1 MKEDVKYLTD
11 NLALVGGGQLIVDI
25 GEVLNLGELKT
36 KPVSPQIKEQSQSE
50 VAIWGEENNFPQQ
63 VIEIAELSTELPAL
77 LDWKARLLIGRGVV
91 AMQKVFNADKKKWE
105 YEAVQD
111 DEIDLFL
118 TDTTTKRYFYEAATD
133 LYWFAN
139 IFPELIKSKDGKSIA
154 YIGTQDASFCRWSK
168 MNKKGVVENCYINA
182 NWPDAKVSDEETT
195 TVDVIDPYDFE
206 RVENTRNSKK
216 ERYIYPVSTPSPGKI
231 YYQLAPWNGFIT
243 SSWAE
248 ISRAVPKSKNA
259 LMKQILSAKFILQ
272 IPFSY
277 WPMAYKDW
285 TKLTEEQQMAKKKAK
300 VKEINEQLT
309 GIEATGRTILVE
321 VGMDPLTG
329 KEIPGWKIIPIE
341 SGIKGGESLEDSREA
356 SQHLRQS
363 LDLDPTL
370 VGEGPGKSIGAGSG
384 SDKRVAFNMKVSML
398 GPHRELLL
406 EPLYFIADYN
416 GWRKKYPR
424 LEFKFIEVELETLDK
439 GKTSSEVLN

>member
-1 MKEDVKYLTD
+1 MDEGVNFLTD
-11 NLALVGGGQLIVDI
+11 NLALVGNGQLLVDV
-25 GEVLNLGELKT
+25 GEVLNLGEMKT
-36 KPVSPQIKEQSQSE
+36 KPVNPQVKEQSQSE
-50 VAIWGEENNFPQQ
+50 IAIWGEENNFPQQ
-63 VIEIAELSTELPAL
+63 IISIAELSTELPTL

-105 YEAVQD
+105 YEAIQD

-118 TDTTTKRYFYEAATD
+118 TDTTTKRYLYEAATD

-154 YIGTQDASFCRWSK
+154 YIGTQDASFCRWGK
-168 MNKKGVVENCYINA
+168 MNNKGTIDKCYISA
-182 NWPDAKVSDEETT
+182 NWPDAKVTDNETT
-195 TVDVIDPYDFE
+195 KISVIDPYDFE
-206 RVENTRNSKK
+206 RVDNTRNSNN

-243 SSWAE
+243 SMWAD
-248 ISRAVPKSKNA
+248 ISRAVPKAKTA
-259 LMKQILSAKFILQ
+259 LMKQLLSAKYILQ

-285 TKLTEEQQMAKKKAK
+285 PKLSEEEQLAKKKAK
-300 VKEINEQLT
+300 VKEINDQLT
-309 GIEATGRTILVE
+309 GPEANGRTILTE
-321 VGMDPLTG
+321 VGFDPVTG
-329 KEIPGWKIIPIE
+329 KEIPGWKIIPVE
-341 SGIKGGESLEDSREA
+341 STVKEGEHLEDSREA
-356 SQHLRQS
+356 SQHLLRS

-370 VGEGPGKSIGAGSG
+370 VGDGPGKSLGAGTG
-384 SDKRVAFNMKVSML
+384 SDKRIAFNVKVSML
-398 GPHRELLL
+398 GPHREILL